1 MMRYLRLYMHFLEF
15 SFSKALQFKLDFF
28 FRIIMDI
35 IYYAVNIYLFKVLY
49 LHTNLIGGWSQEQM
63 MIFIGTYIVVDAVGM
78 TVFSNN
84 MWWLPQYIN
93 RGELDYYLIR
103 PVSPLF
109 FLSLRE
115 FASNSFINLVIAV
128 LFLIYSVVTY
138 SQPIG
143 ILALFPYLLLL
154 INGISIYYCLM
165 MLMVIPVFWTHSA
178 RGFTDLFYTLG
189 VAMERPHKIFR
200 GWLRIFF
207 TMILPFGLIASMPA
221 QYLIEGLSWQN
232 LVHLT
237 LVTVALWTL
246 TLFVWKKGLR
256 NYSSASS

>member
-1 MMRYLRLYMHFLEF
+1 MMRYIRLYMHFLEF
-15 SFSKALQFKLDFF
+15 SFSKALQFRLDFF

-35 IYYAVNIYLFKVLY
+35 LYYAVNIYLFKVLY
-49 LHTNLIGGWSQEQM
+49 LHTNLIGGWTQEQM

-84 MWWLPQYIN
+84 MWWLPYYIN

-115 FASNSFINLVIAV
+115 FASNSFINLLIAV
-128 LFLIYSVVTY
+128 TFLIYSIVSY

-143 ILALFPYLLLL
+143 FLALIPYLILL
-154 INGISIYYCLM
+154 INGILIYYALM
-165 MLMVIPVFWTHSA
+165 MMMVLPVFWTHSA

-221 QYLIEGLSWQN
+221 QFLIEGLTWQN
-232 LVHLT
+232 IVHVT
-237 LVTVALWTL
+237 LVTVALWTIM
-246 TLFVWKKGLR
+246 LFVWKKGLKS
-256 NYSSASS
+256 YSSASS